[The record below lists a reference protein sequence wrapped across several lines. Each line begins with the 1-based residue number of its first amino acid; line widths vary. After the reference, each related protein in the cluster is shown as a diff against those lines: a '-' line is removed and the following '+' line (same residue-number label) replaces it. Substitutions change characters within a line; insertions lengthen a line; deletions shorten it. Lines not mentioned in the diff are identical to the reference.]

1 MRRTDLC
8 VAGLRGIPGVMGGVE
23 THCEEL
29 LPRVAAMAPDLAI
42 EVVGRRGFVPDQ
54 PSEYRGVRVTAVP
67 APRRAS
73 TEAIVSTFL
82 AVLHAARHS
91 RAIHIHAIGPALL
104 TPLARL
110 LGLRVVVT
118 HHGDDYDRA
127 KWGGFAK
134 AMLRFGERLGVRYA
148 DQVIVVAPTLA
159 ERLKRQFPT
168 RANRI
173 RYIPNGAPVLPEDLP
188 AGQVLAQFGLE
199 PKGYILT
206 VGRLVPEK
214 GFDYLVRAYRRAAP
228 DRKLVV
234 VGSDIHEAAFS
245 GALLGQADENVRFT
259 GNQPRSVLRRL
270 YEQAD
275 LFVLPSY
282 HEGLPISALEAAACG
297 TPMLLSDIVPNR
309 DLGLGPDN
317 YFAAGDEDAL
327 ADALQKAGESYAY
340 DVDRMRRE
348 FDWNRIAES
357 TLEVY
362 RSVLPLP

>member
-1 MRRTDLC
+1 MT
-8 VAGLRGIPGVMGGVE
+8 GLRGIPGVMGGVE

-29 LPRVAAMAPDLAI
+29 LPRIAALAPDLSI
-42 EVVGRRGFVPDQ
+42 EVVGRKGFVPDK
-54 PSEYRGVRVTAVP
+54 PYDYRGVRVTAVP
-67 APRRAS
+67 APRSAS

-82 AVLHAARHS
+82 SVLHAARRA

-104 TPLARL
+104 TPLARM
-110 LGLRVVVT
+110 LGLRVIVT

-134 AMLRFGERLGVRYA
+134 AMLRLGERLGVRYA
-148 DQVIVVAPTLA
+148 DQVIAVAPTLA
-159 ERLKRQFPT
+159 SRLKQQFPA
-168 RANRI
+168 RADRI
-173 RYIPNGAPVLPEDLP
+173 RYVPNGAPELPDDLP
-188 AGQVLAQFGLE
+188 AAQVMEQFGLE
-199 PKGYILT
+199 PRGYILT

-214 GFDYLVRAYRRAAP
+214 GFDYLVRAFRRAAP
-228 DRKLVV
+228 DRKLVI
-234 VGSDIHEAAFS
+234 VGSDIHQAAFS
-245 GALLGQADENVRFT
+245 RTLLSQADERVLFT

-275 LFVLPSY
+275 LFVLPSF

-309 DLGLGPDN
+309 DLGLEPQN

-327 ADALQKAGESYAY
+327 ASALNRSADNYSY
-340 DVDRMRRE
+340 DVGRMRGE
-348 FDWNRIAES
+348 FDWNRIAER

-362 RSVLPLP
+362 RSATAPRQ